1 MKLRDIPV
9 VPLGPGS
16 QPEEAD
22 GAQLEYIAMP
32 KGISTYSRPDTPEP
46 EEVRDLIGA
55 REAMDWLRSAL
66 ARYEPDGEP
75 QMANISRLD
84 EANRELINQI
94 LGDGEVSAKFEGVVR
109 ARMQES
115 VLAGIWRTFY
125 LDENERITHDLLE
138 VGDVP
143 YLVRM
148 PVSTDPDPFGRLS
161 KVRPPE
167 NAMNAMSIITEV
179 AGHAQQFP
187 LSKRPHSINLTLL
200 PLSDED
206 IAFLDATLGRGPIDV
221 LSRGY
226 GDCRVS
232 STAVPNVW
240 WVRYYNSVGTLILNT
255 LEIIDVPGVAC
266 AALEDIRDSRNRLDD
281 ILEPYWAEMD

>member
-84 EANRELINQI
+84 EASRDLINQI

-148 PVSTDPDPFGRLS
+148 PVSADPDPFGRLS

-179 AGHAQQFP
+179 AGHAREFP
-187 LSKRPHSINLTLL
+187 LSKRPHSINLTFST
-200 PLSDED
+200 PPSGAGPSTCFRGVTET
-206 IAFLDATLGRGPIDV
+206 AGCRAPPFRTSGGCAT
-221 LSRGY
+221 
-226 GDCRVS
+226 
-232 STAVPNVW
+232 T
-240 WVRYYNSVGTLILNT
+240 IL
-255 LEIIDVPGVAC
+255 
-266 AALEDIRDSRNRLDD
+266 
-281 ILEPYWAEMD
+281 

>member
-22 GAQLEYIAMP
+22 GAELEYIDMP

-66 ARYEPDGEP
+66 ADYEPDGEP

-84 EANRELINQI
+84 EANRDLVNQI

-125 LDENERITHDLLE
+125 LDENESITHDLLE

-148 PVSTDPDPFGRLS
+148 PVSADPDPLGRLT
-161 KVRPPE
+161 KVTAPE
-167 NAMNAMSIITEV
+167 NAMNARSIITEV
-179 AGHAQQFP
+179 AEHAKQFP
-187 LSKRPHSINLTLL
+187 IAKRPHSINLTLL

-206 IAFLDATLGRGPIDV
+206 IAFLDTALGRGPIDV

-232 STAVPNVW
+232 STAIPNVW

-266 AALEDIRDSRNRLDD
+266 AALEDIRDSGNRLDE